1 MTIAYGTNISKPTH
15 RIVQRNRYR
24 QKFPPSDCRGGY
36 PTPQPIDRPIGII
49 NTRYAIVQI
58 VAGTQRTSML
68 TDRDHEAKQSSTHT
82 VPDKLQGR
90 QLTHL
95 YVVIGDPSPFVD
107 AQKSFAK

>member
-1 MTIAYGTNISKPTH
+1 
-15 RIVQRNRYR
+15 
-24 QKFPPSDCRGGY
+24 
-36 PTPQPIDRPIGII
+36 
-49 NTRYAIVQI
+49 
-58 VAGTQRTSML
+58 ML

-107 AQKSFAK
+107 AQKSLKWSQYGYGAWCDQKDARVV